1 MDHVELRISRG
12 PAQRTE
18 SASET
23 IPNRFRRRPALL
35 MTVTLRIGVE
45 MMVGHSRGMAFGLT
59 TVMLSHIH
67 HAYRI
72 LLTPVISLMN
82 IAVI

>member
-1 MDHVELRISRG
+1 
-12 PAQRTE
+12 
-18 SASET
+18 
-23 IPNRFRRRPALL
+23 
-35 MTVTLRIGVE
+35 MTVNLCISVE

-67 HAYRI
+67 HAYHI